1 MLYGVKF
8 GGQTDLA
15 FSGHMVFLGLA
26 FWHWESEVIYMSR
39 LFDTTRGRLV
49 GDFFVQVEFVAFQ
62 IPRQSGRAG
71 LLWDTYRHFW
81 DTSGGHMCGRRVKGL
96 FWPWDN
102 LQK

>member
-71 LLWDTYRHFW
+71 LLWDTYRRFLILGYLW
-81 DTSGGHMCGRRVKGL
+81 RPYVWEEGKRSFLAVG
-96 FWPWDN
+96 
-102 LQK
+102 